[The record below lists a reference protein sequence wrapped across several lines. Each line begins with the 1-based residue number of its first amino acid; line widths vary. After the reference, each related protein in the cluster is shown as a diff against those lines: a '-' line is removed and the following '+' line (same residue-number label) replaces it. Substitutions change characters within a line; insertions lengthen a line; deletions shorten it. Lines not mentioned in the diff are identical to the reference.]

1 MLYFLTNWSS
11 IIRDAAVKQACL
23 RTATK
28 SSLKH
33 CRKVGSSLRVIIL
46 SWPMKI
52 SASTCQA
59 VGPSS
64 SFTLWRYCVLRMN
77 WIQTLW
83 YVWWVEIV
91 TSAHCASLWPH
102 PFYSEPVLQRD
113 ERHSSSRSTSCISV
127 CCKDPAWKAIVFST
141 TIRDIRYVDSCL
153 KFGIAWY
160 LVYWTSELCNAS
172 TSLNSC
178 SPVSTV

>member
-1 MLYFLTNWSS
+1 MFYVVIGVNPQVPFHSLLLSVCHQISIVLNFLTDWSS

-23 RTATK
+23 RTVTK

-33 CRKVGSSLRVIIL
+33 CRKVGSSLGFIIL

-64 SFTLWRYCVLRMN
+64 SFALWRYCVFSMN

-83 YVWWVEIV
+83 YVRWVEIV
-91 TSAHCASLWPH
+91 TSALCASLWPH

-127 CCKDPAWKAIVFST
+127 CYKDPAWKAIVFST
-141 TIRDIRYVDSCL
+141 TIRDIR
-153 KFGIAWY
+153 
-160 LVYWTSELCNAS
+160 
-172 TSLNSC
+172 
-178 SPVSTV
+178 